1 MSTLSPSV
9 ETALERFRALLKPA
23 EFKRLVEVLSQDLPP
38 AIRINLLKQDPSAFI
53 RQLQERYGW
62 HFKPVPFCPSGFEL
76 SGQPENLGK
85 TIEHALGEY
94 YIQESASM
102 LPVEMFD
109 LPAEPAPLILDMA
122 ASPGGKTT
130 HLVDRTHDHAL
141 VIANDASSGR
151 IAALRVVLAKWGAT
165 NQAITCLH
173 GDYFG
178 AHLPERFDAV
188 LLDAPCSMQN
198 LYDSPSH
205 PLREVSAGE
214 QQSLSNRQFLLL
226 RSALQTVKVGGQVV
240 YSTCTLSPQEDEQVV
255 QRVLDEFDVA
265 VQLDDLSPRLPHPA
279 PALLGDGTNT
289 FSPAMKNAVRLWPH
303 SFGTTGFFTAR
314 FSKLDVLPD
323 NRDEYAVSTNQR
335 LDCKNCLSE
344 KEINLICAWMKDF
357 YDFDLQASLEAQH
370 LTIMDSGNALL
381 LVPLRLLQD
390 FSDLPLTSFGLN
402 AFKRIPN
409 GYQISHELAARFG
422 QRFQSGIVVLD
433 QQQSRTY
440 LAHQDIFHTQ
450 SNSSTSGETI
460 LLKNEYG
467 QVLGRAKAL
476 KDRLKNL
483 LPPRLL

>member
-9 ETALERFRALLKPA
+9 ETALERFRTLLKPA
-23 EFKRLVEVLSQDLPP
+23 EFTKLVQVLEQDLSP
-38 AIRINLLKQDPSAFI
+38 AIRINLLKQDPDAFI
-53 RQLQERYGW
+53 QQLQERYGW
-62 HFKPVPFCPSGFEL
+62 YFKAVPFCPSGFEL

-151 IAALRVVLAKWGAT
+151 IAALRVILAKWGAT

-178 AHLPERFDAV
+178 AHLPERFDVV

-255 QRVLDEFDVA
+255 QRALDEFGAA
-265 VQLDDLSPRLPHPA
+265 VQLDDLSTRLPHPA
-279 PALLGDGTNT
+279 PALLQDGMNT
-289 FSPAMKNAVRLWPH
+289 FSSAMKNAVRLWPH
-303 SFGTTGFFTAR
+303 IFGTTGFFTAR
-314 FSKLDVLPD
+314 FSKLDALPD
-323 NRDEYAVSTNQR
+323 HHDEYAVNTNQR
-335 LDCKNCLSE
+335 PDCKNCLPD

-357 YDFDLQASLEAQH
+357 YGFDLQASLEAQY
-370 LTIMDSGNALL
+370 LTILDSGNALL

-390 FSDLPLTSFGLN
+390 FSDLPLSSFGLN

-409 GYQISHELAARFG
+409 GHQISHELAARFG
-422 QRFQSGIVVLD
+422 HRFQAGIVMLD
-433 QQQSRTY
+433 PQQSCAY
-440 LAHQDIFHTQ
+440 LAHQDIFLSHN
-450 SNSSTSGETI
+450 SNYVSGETV